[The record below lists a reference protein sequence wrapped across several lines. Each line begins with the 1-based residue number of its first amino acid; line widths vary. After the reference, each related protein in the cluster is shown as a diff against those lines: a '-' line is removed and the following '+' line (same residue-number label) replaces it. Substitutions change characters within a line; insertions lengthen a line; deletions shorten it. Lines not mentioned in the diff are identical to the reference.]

1 MEPQIQYAKTEDGT
15 RIAFSVRDGGDKT
28 PFLYAPAPPFSDIR
42 DARLRWGRGLFKDG
56 GPEPVWG
63 ERQVCLM
70 DFRGCGM
77 SDRNPED
84 LSLDAL
90 CSDVEAVSDKLGWEK
105 FALHGMGMSGPV
117 AVQYTARHPERVTR
131 LILRDTYLRAS
142 DMGRIPRMRALGAV
156 LRVDWESYCDL
167 VTLITSGWRDADA
180 SRQFSESLSQ
190 ITTQEEVL
198 ALASATATYD
208 VTPLIDEIRV
218 PTLVANPDYMPV
230 PSADMAR
237 TMVSKIANARLTLYG
252 QSDEEMLFQTMA
264 DFIGEGDE
272 EKSEPSLPSGTAIIL
287 FADIV
292 ESTALTEELG
302 DTAFREKARELDTSL
317 RAIIGESGGTP
328 VEGKLLGDGV
338 LSVFTSAKDAI
349 DAALRFGA
357 AGESVGLGLHVGM
370 HAGDVI
376 QEDGNVFGGAVN
388 IAARISGESEPG
400 EVLVSDTVRGLARTS
415 AGVVFD
421 DRGEHTL
428 KGIEEPQRLFA
439 VKEGA

>member
-1 MEPQIQYAKTEDGT
+1 MEPQIQYCSAADGT
-15 RIAFSVRDGGDKT
+15 RIAFSVRDGGNKT
-28 PFLYAPAPPFSDIR
+28 PFLFAPAPPFSDIR
-42 DARLRWGRGLFKDG
+42 EPLLRWGRGLFLRG
-56 GPEPVWG
+56 SEPEWG

-70 DFRGCGM
+70 DFRGCGI

-90 CSDVEAVSDKLGWEK
+90 CSDLEAVADKLGWAK
-105 FALHGMGMSGPV
+105 FALHGMGMAGPV
-117 AVQYTARHPERVTR
+117 AVQYAARHPERVTR

-167 VTLITSGWRDADA
+167 VTILTAGWRDADA

-208 VTPLIDEIRV
+208 VTPLIDQIRV
-218 PTLVANPDYMPV
+218 PTLVINPDYMPV

-237 TMVSKIANARLTLYG
+237 TMVSLIPDARLTLYG
-252 QSDEEMLFQTMA
+252 HSEDEMLFRTMA
-264 DFIGEGDE
+264 TFIAEGDE
-272 EKSEPSLPSGTAIIL
+272 STSDPILPSGTAVIL

-292 ESTALTEELG
+292 ESTSLTEEMG
-302 DTAFREKARELDTSL
+302 DAAFRDKARTLDEGL
-317 RAIIGESGGTP
+317 RGVIREADGTP

-338 LSVFTSAKDAI
+338 LAVFASAKNAI
-349 DAALRFGA
+349 EAAMRFGEA
-357 AGESVGLGLHVGM
+357 AESVGLGLHVGM

-376 QEDGNVFGGAVN
+376 REGDNVFGGAVN
-388 IAARISGESEPG
+388 IAARISGESEAG
-400 EVLVSDTVRGLARTS
+400 EVLVSQTVRELARTS
-415 AGVVFD
+415 AGVSFE
-421 DRGEHTL
+421 DRGEREL
-428 KGIEEPQRLFA
+428 KGVGEPVR
-439 VKEGA
+439 VWRVVGA